1 MVDSDIRVARLLQ
14 AAAVLTTSG
23 HTRADAVM
31 TAIELEKKIIA
42 IVEQDSEKPRLKEGN
57 DSR

>member
-1 MVDSDIRVARLLQ
+1 MSSLKNPRLQ
-14 AAAVLTTSG
+14 SG
-23 HTRADAVM
+23 SIK
-31 TAIELEKKIIA
+31 AIELEKKIIA